1 MRQSSDRFRR
11 RVTLPKGVNP
21 ETVTSTISP
30 SGVLT
35 VMAPKM
41 ALEGAKERHIPI
53 TMAPSAGAVGV
64 LVIFLRNRLCN
75 LGSC

>member
-1 MRQSSDRFRR
+1 MRQFADRFRR

-53 TMAPSAGAVGV
+53 TMAPSAGAVGAGKAQES
-64 LVIFLRNRLCN
+64 
-75 LGSC
+75 GSQTNVAA